1 MKRPFFSQY
10 FGFVTRKRFIKLYY
24 SIRADTIHR
33 NLSIFFKDMYVWG
46 CGTMSDGAADWIDWL
61 FDWWNGIKRK
71 NVILPWLINSDLKTH
86 LPFSHLLFNG
96 PRSLDAATC
105 QPHDISCLLAASM
118 RICFELGL
126 PYSFI
131 RFLWLFEY
139 FVALWNLKDRS
150 FWKSLLVY
158 FSWVICKYCEI
169 FCGIYEWTV
178 VFMSE
183 L

>member
-71 NVILPWLINSDLKTH
+71 NVILPWLINYDLKTH

-105 QPHDISCLLAASM
+105 QPHDISCLLAAS
-118 RICFELGL
+118 IFW
-126 PYSFI
+126 I
-131 RFLWLFEY
+131 R
-139 FVALWNLKDRS
+139 VALFIYSIFMALWVLRRSLKFERSIFLKISFGLLFLSNL
-150 FWKSLLVY
+150 
-158 FSWVICKYCEI
+158 
-169 FCGIYEWTV
+169 
-178 VFMSE
+178 
-183 L
+183 